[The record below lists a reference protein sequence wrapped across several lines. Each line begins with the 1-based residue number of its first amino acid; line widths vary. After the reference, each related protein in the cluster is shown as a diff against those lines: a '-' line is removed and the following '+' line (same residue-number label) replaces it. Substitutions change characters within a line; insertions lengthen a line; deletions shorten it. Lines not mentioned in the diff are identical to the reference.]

1 MRSILWLS
9 LIAGLWLAGCDRRD
23 VPVTTLPSAVVP
35 ATEEPIVPPPPVK
48 APPQLKLPAPLHKP
62 QPPAPDQAAAVD
74 GDKPG
79 PGGDVAPPGDGAPP
93 GDAPPEADA
102 MPAPPT
108 DGASP
113 PPGAT
118 PPVPDT
124 SEAALK
130 NPEEVIGLDL
140 AQISR
145 LLGEPAFRTEQPPA
159 KVWSY
164 AGSGCAMR
172 VFVYPD
178 IKSRVFRALTYEIQ
192 GTDGSLLAKRRCF
205 TGLIKQHAA

>member
-9 LIAGLWLAGCDRRD
+9 LIAGLWLAGCDRRE
-23 VPVTTLPSAVVP
+23 VPVTTLPPLSVAP
-35 ATEEPIVPPPPVK
+35 APEEAPAPPPVK
-48 APPQLKLPAPLHKP
+48 APPVRLPAPLHKP
-62 QPPAPDQAAAVD
+62 QPPASDQAAAVD
-74 GDKPG
+74 GDQPG
-79 PGGDVAPPGDGAPP
+79 PGGDVAPPEDGPP
-93 GDAPPEADA
+93 AADA
-102 MPAPPT
+102 LPAPPT

-113 PPGAT
+113 PAGT
-118 PPVPDT
+118 IPPTPDT

-130 NPEEVIGLDL
+130 SPEEVIGLDL

-192 GTDGSLLAKRRCF
+192 GTDGSPLAKRRCF

>member
-9 LIAGLWLAGCDRRD
+9 LIAGLWLAGCDRRE
-23 VPVTTLPSAVVP
+23 VPVTTLPSEVVP
-35 ATEEPIVPPPPVK
+35 ATEEPILPPPPVK
-48 APPQLKLPAPLHKP
+48 APPQVRLPAPLHKP
-62 QPPAPDQAAAVD
+62 QPPAPDQAAAID
-74 GDKPG
+74 GEQPG
-79 PGGDVAPPGDGAPP
+79 PGGDVTPPGDGPP
-93 GDAPPEADA
+93 AADA
-102 MPAPPT
+102 VPAPPT
-108 DGASP
+108 DGASQPPGTIAP
-113 PPGAT
+113 PP
-118 PPVPDT
+118 DT
-124 SEAALK
+124 TEAALK

-192 GTDGSLLAKRRCF
+192 GTDGSPLAKRRCF

>member
-9 LIAGLWLAGCDRRD
+9 LISGLWLAGCDRRD
-23 VPVTTLPSAVVP
+23 VPVTTLPAAVEP
-35 ATEEPIVPPPPVK
+35 PTEEPIVPPPVK
-48 APPQLKLPAPLHKP
+48 APPAKLPAPLHKP
-62 QPPAPDQAAAVD
+62 QPPGPDQAAVAAAD
-74 GDKPG
+74 GDQPG
-79 PGGDVAPPGDGAPP
+79 PGGDVAPPADEPP
-93 GDAPPEADA
+93 AADA
-102 MPAPPT
+102 VPAPPT

-113 PPGAT
+113 PPGT
-118 PPVPDT
+118 IPPEPDT

-130 NPEEVIGLDL
+130 SPEEVIGLDL

-164 AGSGCAMR
+164 AGNGCAMR

-192 GTDGSLLAKRRCF
+192 GTDGSPLAKRRCF

>member
-9 LIAGLWLAGCDRRD
+9 LIAGLCLAGCDRRD
-23 VPVTTLPSAVVP
+23 VPVTTMPSSVAP
-35 ATEEPIVPPPPVK
+35 ATEEPIVPPPAK
-48 APPQLKLPAPLHKP
+48 MPPTPAKLPAPLHKP
-62 QPPAPDQAAAVD
+62 QPPGPDQAAAAD
-74 GDKPG
+74 GDQPG
-79 PGGDVAPPGDGAPP
+79 PGGDVAPPGNEPP
-93 GDAPPEADA
+93 AADA
-102 MPAPPT
+102 VPAPPT

-113 PPGAT
+113 APGTMPPE
-118 PPVPDT
+118 PDT

-164 AGSGCAMR
+164 AGTGCAMR

-178 IKSRVFRALTYEIQ
+178 IKSKVFRALTYEIQ
-192 GTDGSLLAKRRCF
+192 GTDGSSLAKRRCF

>member
-1 MRSILWLS
+1 MRSILWLT

-23 VPVTTLPSAVVP
+23 VPVTTLPPSPVAP
-35 ATEEPIVPPPPVK
+35 APEEAPAPPPVK
-48 APPQLKLPAPLHKP
+48 APPARLPAPLHKP

-74 GDKPG
+74 GDQPG
-79 PGGDVAPPGDGAPP
+79 PGGDVAPPEDGPP
-93 GDAPPEADA
+93 AADA
-102 MPAPPT
+102 LPAPPT

-113 PPGAT
+113 PPGT
-118 PPVPDT
+118 IPPTPDT
-124 SEAALK
+124 SEVALK
-130 NPEEVIGLDL
+130 SPEEVIGLDL

-192 GTDGSLLAKRRCF
+192 GTDGSALAKRRCF

>member
-48 APPQLKLPAPLHKP
+48 APPPLKLPAPLHKP

-79 PGGDVAPPGDGAPP
+79 PGGAPP

>member
-23 VPVTTLPSAVVP
+23 VPVTTLPSEVVP
-35 ATEEPIVPPPPVK
+35 ATEEPILPPPPVK
-48 APPQLKLPAPLHKP
+48 APPQARLPAPLHKP
-62 QPPAPDQAAAVD
+62 QPPAPDQAAALNSD
-74 GDKPG
+74 EPG
-79 PGGDVAPPGDGAPP
+79 PGGDVTPPGDGPP
-93 GDAPPEADA
+93 AADA
-102 MPAPPT
+102 APAPPT

-113 PPGAT
+113 PPGT
-118 PPVPDT
+118 ISPPPDT
-124 SEAALK
+124 TEAALK

-192 GTDGSLLAKRRCF
+192 GTDGSPLAKRRCF

>member
-9 LIAGLWLAGCDRRD
+9 LIAGLWLAGCDSRD
-23 VPVTTLPSAVVP
+23 VPVTTLPSEVAP
-35 ATEEPIVPPPPVK
+35 PTDEPLVPPPVK
-48 APPQLKLPAPLHKP
+48 APPQVAKLPAPLHKP

-74 GDKPG
+74 GDQPG
-79 PGGDVAPPGDGAPP
+79 PGGDVAPPTDGLPA
-93 GDAPPEADA
+93 ADA
-102 MPAPPT
+102 APAPPT
-108 DGASP
+108 DGATP

-118 PPVPDT
+118 PPEPDT

-130 NPEEVIGLDL
+130 SPEEVIGLDL

-164 AGSGCAMR
+164 AGTGCAMR

-192 GTDGSLLAKRRCF
+192 GTDGSPLAKRRCF